1 MDQNKIINLLE
12 AVGSSDAAAYPN
24 IDTRKGGQF
33 RIIRLHPGQF
43 RDPIRIDLFTE
54 ELFNQPEYDAL
65 SYVWGKEISE
75 LPVTVNGRVLNV
87 TTNLDIALR
96 HLRYNDAVR
105 TLWVDAICINQRI
118 PDERYHQV
126 RLMGNIYSSARR
138 VIVWLGP
145 AEEESDMIIDWIL
158 GKVGIPGSLQML
170 MFRFG
175 LRALCG
181 RPWFSRVWVVQE
193 VALATEDPVVVCGSK
208 HMPWLTFMRFLVD
221 FQSTIIEDL
230 RDPNYPCREF
240 KETWEAFIRLS
251 HRYGRDIEL
260 RQTASV
266 SELRLVKHYSVNVSR
281 HSTSGAITRLIP
293 LR

>member
-1 MDQNKIINLLE
+1 MHQNNIITLIE
-12 AVGSSDAAAYPN
+12 AVGSSDAATYPN

-43 RDPIRIDLFTE
+43 HDPIRIDLFTE
-54 ELFNQPEYDAL
+54 ELSSLPEYDAL
-65 SYVWGKEISE
+65 SYVWGTEISS
-75 LPVTVNGRVLNV
+75 LAVTVNGRVLKV
-87 TTNLDIALR
+87 TTNLEIALR
-96 HLRYNDAVR
+96 YLRYKDTMRA
-105 TLWVDAICINQRI
+105 LWIDAICINQRI

-126 RLMGNIYSSARR
+126 RLMGDIYSSARH

-145 AEEESDMIIDWIL
+145 AEEESDMTIDWIL
-158 GKVGIPGSLQML
+158 GKVEAPGSLQML

-193 VALATEDPVVVCGSK
+193 VALATQDPVVVCGSK
-208 HMPWLTFMRFLVD
+208 HLPWSTFMRFLGD

-230 RDPNYPCREF
+230 RDPNYPCREL
-240 KETWEAFIRLS
+240 KETWEAFIQLS
-251 HRYGRDIEL
+251 RDYNWDIEL
-260 RQTASV
+260 RQKASV
-266 SELRLVKHYSVNVSR
+266 SELRLAKSYSVNVSR
-281 HSTSGAITRLIP
+281 HPSSGAITRLIL

>member
-1 MDQNKIINLLE
+1 MEQNNITTLIE
-12 AVGSSDAAAYPN
+12 AVGSSDAATYPN

-43 RDPIRIDLFTE
+43 HDPIRIDLFTE
-54 ELFNQPEYDAL
+54 ELSSLPEYDAL
-65 SYVWGKEISE
+65 SYVWGTEISG
-75 LPVTVNGRVLNV
+75 LPVTVNGRVLKV
-87 TTNLDIALR
+87 TANLEIALR
-96 HLRYNDAVR
+96 YLRYKDAVR
-105 TLWVDAICINQRI
+105 ALWIDAICINQRI

-126 RLMGNIYSSARR
+126 RLMGDIYSSARH

-145 AEEESDMIIDWIL
+145 AEEESDMTIDWIL
-158 GKVGIPGSLQML
+158 GKVGTAGSLQML

-193 VALATEDPVVVCGSK
+193 VALATKDPVVVCGSK
-208 HMPWLTFMRFLVD
+208 HLPWSTFMRFLVD

-240 KETWEAFIRLS
+240 KETWRSFIQLS
-251 HRYGRDIEL
+251 HSYKWDLDL

-266 SELRLVKHYSVNVSR
+266 SELRLAKDYSLNVSR
-281 HSTSGAITRLIP
+281 RPTSRATTQLTP